1 MAESKEGKITS
12 ADGKG
17 RSLWQIITGKNK
29 KVIGPTEFE
38 YHNPLKAKIGVSVSI
53 SSDLEFSGI
62 NFFVDKIEVYQTEV
76 GRKKFYSTDYCLRGI
91 TLNSPKPIRLR
102 LRAIPNDDVEG
113 GFEFRMYKLYYEMG
127 YDQHFHEKILG
138 DPSGEFWVNE
148 ADDGSPLADPWKY
161 WRKNDAKDAY
171 GATVTSMR
179 DENKDG
185 KVSEDELTHSEVWY
199 WDFSRLT
206 TDNVTQQ
213 EYEEFLD
220 IEQNAESK
228 YFTFYRGR
236 TIEPFQVSMI

>member
-1 MAESKEGKITS
+1 MADKVKS

-17 RSLWQIITGKNK
+17 RTLWQILTGSNK

-53 SSDLEFSGI
+53 SSDLELTGI
-62 NFFVDKIEVYQTEV
+62 NFFVDRIDVYQTEI
-76 GRKKFYSTDYCLRGI
+76 GNKKFFSTDYSLRGV
-91 TLNSPKPIRLR
+91 LLGADKPIRLR

-148 ADDGSPLADPWKY
+148 ADDGTPLAEKWVY

-171 GATVTSMR
+171 GATVTSMK
-179 DENKDG
+179 DENRDG
-185 KVSEDELTHSEVWY
+185 KVSEDELTHRQVWY
-199 WDFSRLT
+199 WDYSRMT
-206 TDNVTQQ
+206 TDVQTSIQF
-213 EYEEFLD
+213 EEFLD
-220 IEQNAESK
+220 IEMDDQTR